1 MKKKK
6 NFKIE
11 ILMQITRTITTSF
24 NIHYREIKN
33 YLNVRIFIRIFIILL
48 EKTVHFKISEIIN
61 CIKNL
66 LTLININFL

>member
-1 MKKKK
+1 MKKVKKK

-11 ILMQITRTITTSF
+11 ILMQMTRTITTSF

-48 EKTVHFKISEIIN
+48 EETVHFKISEIIN
-61 CIKNL
+61 CVKKNN
-66 LTLININFL
+66 TY